1 MNKNNYS
8 PIPLSNIFLNKPFI
22 VGNIQADDLRKNQV
36 WVHDT
41 GINLDHT
48 PTIANYP
55 NAVVGDILLN
65 INPNMEISE
74 LRFASWICV
83 LENGLLDFKGMEKI
97 F

>member
-22 VGNIQADDLRKNQV
+22 VGNIQPNDLRKNQV
-36 WVHDT
+36 WVNDFNT
-41 GINLDHT
+41 S
-48 PTIANYP
+48 IAPLIENYP

-65 INPNMEISE
+65 INPDMSKPE

-83 LENGLLDFKGMEKI
+83 LEDGVLVFKGMEKI

>member
-22 VGNIQADDLRKNQV
+22 VGNIQADDLLKNQV
-36 WVHDT
+36 WVNDFNT
-41 GINLDHT
+41 SISPL
-48 PTIANYP
+48 IVNYP

-65 INPNMEISE
+65 INPDMSKPE
-74 LRFASWICV
+74 LCFASWICV
-83 LENGLLDFKGMEKI
+83 ELASGEKVFKGMEKI